1 MSRRLTYALKAL
13 RGIEESHASAISMS
27 TVDLRIVGI
36 YWRLLN
42 LKRARVARL
51 MLAAS

>member
-1 MSRRLTYALKAL
+1 MTRLDNAINSL
-13 RGIEESHASAISMS
+13 RTVEAAHGSLISMNN
-27 TVDLRIVGI
+27 VDLSLVGI
-36 YWRLLN
+36 QWRLIN